1 MPPEHYRTACLASVN
16 THDLPPTAGYLEGV
30 HVDLRAELG
39 LLSRPVEVEREADRV
54 EQERI
59 LSMCRER
66 NLLAPEGE
74 ATDVAKVESLYR
86 LLAAA
91 PSLMQ
96 GVALVDAVGETRVQ
110 NQPGTDEEYPNWRIP
125 LADNDGRVVFV
136 EELADH
142 PRVKSLFKAVH
153 ESLG

>member
-1 MPPEHYRTACLASVN
+1 
-16 THDLPPTAGYLEGV
+16 
-30 HVDLRAELG
+30 
-39 LLSRPVEVEREADRV
+39 
-54 EQERI
+54 
-59 LSMCRER
+59 
-66 NLLAPEGE
+66 
-74 ATDVAKVESLYR
+74 
-86 LLAAA
+86 
-91 PSLMQ
+91 MQ